1 MKIYDI
7 SISYYRGIEHLE
19 NLKFGSVNTFV
30 GKNDNGKSTI
40 LKSLDAFFNDKFTT
54 HDVYK
59 GIPDEAKTSIKIRFI
74 PSEGI
79 SPLALDNE
87 GFICITKQYSFTPA
101 GKLKKEAL
109 YTCND
114 FVQENIQNCW
124 GVKEAEINGYLDTL
138 EVDYSRSGRGVTN
151 LSKIIKI
158 QENTEGYQKS
168 LNTYLADEYLKNI
181 SKQYPDIKIPD
192 YFLFDAEQDLNV
204 GATEFQNQFKPIA
217 TKSLEDNRAL
227 TDQIESNVQSDLDT
241 EFTIIANLMKKNVPD
256 LEEIKPQVNCNW
268 KNLVKFDIGL
278 KFQSESF
285 DIPIS
290 HKGTGFK
297 RLLMVAYFE
306 YLAQKNSNGNTIFGI
321 EEPETFL
328 HPELQYE
335 LLESILNLADD
346 SQFLI
351 TTHSPVFA
359 GATESTNIV
368 VVKKQDGLSKYFN
381 YENENYILDVVIQ
394 ELGIRPNYNLLND
407 NYRKIIFVEG
417 KGDCLFWQCAI
428 NKLSTT
434 NIDDILFVPCGGDQ
448 VEFFVNARL
457 CSKINRNF
465 IFILDSDKGATDY
478 ESKLENKVQLKSD
491 IEEMGGEFLVL
502 RKREIENYY
511 HRDAIQRVL
520 GDEFTL
526 TDDFIIDNYSDMKEE
541 IKSKILAVK
550 QMNFKAKNNMEVFG
564 EMTESEWLEAG
575 FTVSEGVTDLQEII
589 DVIVK

>member
-19 NLKFGSVNTFV
+19 ELKFGNVNTFV

-40 LKSLDAFFNDKFTT
+40 LKSLDSFFNDKFTAD
-54 HDVYK
+54 DVYK
-59 GIPDEAKTSIKIRFI
+59 GIPDDTKTSIKIRFI
-74 PSEGI
+74 PSEDI
-79 SPLALDNE
+79 SILALDDK
-87 GFICITKQYSFTPA
+87 GLICITKEFSFTA
-101 GKLKKEAL
+101 TGRLKKEVF

-114 FVQENIQNCW
+114 FQQESVQNCW
-124 GVKEAEINGYLDTL
+124 GVKESEINAYLDTL
-138 EVDYSRSGRGVTN
+138 GIDYSRSGRGVTN

-158 QENTEGYQKS
+158 EESTEGYPKS
-168 LNTYLADEYLKNI
+168 LNTYPADDYLKNVF
-181 SKQYPDIKIPD
+181 KQYSSIKLPD

-217 TKSLEDNRAL
+217 TKSLEDNKGL
-227 TDQIESNVQSDLDT
+227 TDKIETNVQNDLDT
-241 EFTIIANLMKKNVPD
+241 EFTIIGELMKKNVPD
-256 LEEIKPQVNCNW
+256 LEGIKPQVNCNW

-278 KFQSESF
+278 KFKSESF

-306 YLAQKNSNGNTIFGI
+306 YLAQRNSNGNSVFGI

-328 HPELQYE
+328 HPELQYS

-359 GATESTNIV
+359 GATGSNNIV
-368 VVKKQDGLSKYFN
+368 VVKKQNGLSKYYN
-381 YENENYILDVVIQ
+381 YENENDILDVVIQ

-417 KGDCLFWQCAI
+417 SGDCQFWQYAI
-428 NKLSTT
+428 NKLSTVC
-434 NIDDILFVPCGGDQ
+434 IDDILFIPCGGDQ
-448 VEFFVNARL
+448 VEFFVNAKL
-457 CSKINRNF
+457 CSKINRKF

-478 ESKLENKVQLKSD
+478 ETKLKNKENLKID

-520 GDEFTL
+520 GDQFTL
-526 TDDFIIDNYSDMKEE
+526 TGDFTIEDYSDIKEE
-541 IKSKILAVK
+541 IKEKILAVK
-550 QMNFKAKNNMEVFG
+550 RINFKAKNNMDVFS
-564 EMTESEWLEAG
+564 EMTKTEWLEVG
-575 FTVSEGVTDLQEII
+575 YSISEEQTDLQEII
-589 DVIVK
+589 GEIVR